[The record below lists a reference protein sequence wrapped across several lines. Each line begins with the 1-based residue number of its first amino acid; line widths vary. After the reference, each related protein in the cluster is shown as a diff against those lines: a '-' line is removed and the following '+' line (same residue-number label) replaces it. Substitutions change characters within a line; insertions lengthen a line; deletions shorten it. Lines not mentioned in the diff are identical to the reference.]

1 MAPQPPEITQPQ
13 QKPVNI
19 SDALWSQIQ
28 ADNPDPKKYTVV
40 IADGF
45 GALKERAIW
54 QQSQDDIQ
62 RAKLDEIRQQGDKV
76 YAALDLDGVAYVEDI
91 KTRQE
96 GISRRLIRI
105 MRVMDAIKNED
116 KGHVSEQVQIQ
127 IATLLKQ
134 ARMLQE
140 QMMKLSVPSDL
151 QNDQVISF
159 DLDSSSRIQVML
171 SSSE

>member
-1 MAPQPPEITQPQ
+1 M
-13 QKPVNI
+13 
-19 SDALWSQIQ
+19 
-28 ADNPDPKKYTVV
+28 
-40 IADGF
+40 
-45 GALKERAIW
+45 KERAIW

-171 SSSE
+171 RAQNDDLGSLGELCQ